1 MELQNAKQ
9 RFEERGLKLAAIS
22 YDSQAI
28 LNDFAARHNIDFP
41 LLADPDSKIIRSFG
55 VLNAEAKGMNQ
66 RQEDNR
72 FARNV
77 AWGVFCGLWLFAA
90 TACAVGAFLWRF
102 LLGPFNV

>member
-1 MELQNAKQ
+1 VADIAPTRANAGLQPA
-9 RFEERGLKLAAIS
+9 LI
-22 YDSQAI
+22 
-28 LNDFAARHNIDFP
+28 
-41 LLADPDSKIIRSFG
+41 
-55 VLNAEAKGMNQ
+55 NAEAKGMNQ